1 MHAALA
7 RPAHHHEHLWR
18 GGLERTTTYKWS
30 PPITVLLMKGQ
41 KELGRHDFSRSRTAW
56 ARHRN
61 AVAFA
66 IRGGVREGK
75 ISLNRFVEITSTAP
89 AKIFGMYPKKG
100 TLAVGSDADIVIFD
114 PEREE
119 TISAFNSKTH
129 HMNIDYSAYE
139 GFKVKGYTETVLSRG
154 KIVIDRGNYV
164 GRAGDG
170 AFLKRSAYGGHYA
183 NTHAN
188 MVKDVLA
195 PRASLGSPGRR
206 VS

>member
-1 MHAALA
+1 MSLIYH
-7 RPAHHHEHLWR
+7 
-18 GGLERTTTYKWS
+18 Y
-30 PPITVLLMKGQ
+30 
-41 KELGRHDFSRSRTAW
+41 
-56 ARHRN
+56 
-61 AVAFA
+61 
-66 IRGGVREGK
+66 GVSQGH
-75 ISLNRFVEITSTAP
+75 ISLNRFVELTSAGP
-89 AKIFGMYPKKG
+89 AKIFGLFPKKG
-100 TLAVGSDADIVIFD
+100 TIAVGSDADIVIFD

-170 AFLKRSAYGGHYA
+170 AFVKRSAYGGQYA

-195 PRASLGSPGRR
+195 PRAALGSPGRR
-206 VS
+206 NS